1 MNLHELF
8 THLCHSTTLATFY
21 ELVNLQSDL
30 NLHYRVNSHQ
40 IYKFVNLHIYTES
53 CKLHIYQLCSQEC
66 ARCPRT
72 QRYVFV
78 YAATTWQKYSM
89 PDVSCIPNELGCKRQ
104 QRVHNTV
111 TASPPQVN
119 YN

>member
-21 ELVNLQSDL
+21 ELVNLQSDM

-53 CKLHIYQLCSQEC
+53 CKLHIYQLWERERLLWSERLTLVRLGSGLGLSIK
-66 ARCPRT
+66 AGR
-72 QRYVFV
+72 
-78 YAATTWQKYSM
+78 S
-89 PDVSCIPNELGCKRQ
+89 SPNGIFGYHQFRNMSFPSLNC
-104 QRVHNTV
+104 
-111 TASPPQVN
+111 
-119 YN
+119 